1 MNKKKKTF
9 SKLAVKWILIVALF
23 DLQLSYVLAFLG
35 RDQIA
40 ETLSI
45 TVVTEIIA
53 VMLGYFLKSFN
64 ETREEEK
71 VRLIEQEREKEE
83 KQVHVDHFRKEID
96 KNDVAG

>member
-1 MNKKKKTF
+1 MRKKKKTF

-23 DLQLSYVLAFLG
+23 DLQLSYLLAFLG

-53 VMLGYFLKSFN
+53 VMLGYFLKSFK
-64 ETREEEK
+64 ETKEEEQ
-71 VRLIEQEREKEE
+71 VRLIEQEREKEKKQAIVNDFREE
-83 KQVHVDHFRKEID
+83 KGI
-96 KNDVAG
+96 NDVAG